1 MRKMINNFIKDAK
14 VMGVVYKKRL
24 HKLFMEHPNSTD
36 NPQGY
41 WEHFLFSFTNSMK
54 LMWYSLL
61 GIIHSVF
68 PFVFAFSTSS
78 AIIRSF
84 KKLVESNRHLPEM
97 KKYEM
102 IELYQQAI
110 QKVDVIGME
119 PDGSPSWRK
128 GMINK

>member
-1 MRKMINNFIKDAK
+1 MIIKNFTDDVK
-14 VMGVVYKKRL
+14 VMGVVYKKRI
-24 HKLFMEHPNSTD
+24 HNLFIEHPNSTE

-41 WEHFLFSFTNSMK
+41 WAHCLFSLTNSVT
-54 LMWYSLL
+54 LIWFCLL
-61 GIIHSVF
+61 GIVHSFF

-102 IELYQQAI
+102 IELYRQAI
-110 QKVDVIGME
+110 QEADVMGME
-119 PDGSPSWRK
+119 KDD
-128 GMINK
+128 